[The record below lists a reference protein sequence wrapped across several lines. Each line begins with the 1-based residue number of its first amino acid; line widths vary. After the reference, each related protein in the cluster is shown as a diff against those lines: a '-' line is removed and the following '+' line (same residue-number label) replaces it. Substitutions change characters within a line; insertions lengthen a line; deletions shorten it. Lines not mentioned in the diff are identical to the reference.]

1 MYSVQAQYG
10 YVVVQMLMNHLDEN
24 SRKEA
29 QIKASIIDVLSVT
42 VLIAAGGSIGPSVLE
57 VFNTLLRHLRLSVE
71 NAPSNG
77 PRAHDECNF
86 QEAIVNTVG
95 EFANN
100 LPDYQKIEIM
110 VSVMGKMHLPSE
122 NSQRNSTEVVLQ
134 TMLLKSLLK
143 VATKYKTVLMSNAF
157 PAAFLEPLLQMTL

>member
-1 MYSVQAQYG
+1 
-10 YVVVQMLMNHLDEN
+10 MNHLDEN

-42 VLIAAGGSIGPSVLE
+42 VLIAAGGSIGPLVLE
-57 VFNTLLRHLRLSVE
+57 VFNTLLQHLRLSVE

-77 PRAHDECNF
+77 PRASDEHNF

-110 VSVMGKMHLPSE
+110 VFVMGKVHLPSE

-143 VATKYKTVLMSNAF
+143 VATRYKTVLMSNAF
-157 PAAFLEPLLQMTL
+157 PAAFLEPLLQMTLVFN